1 MWYSDNLQ
9 SIGHTPLIRLNRLTQ
24 GCKANVLVKVE
35 GRNPSYSVKCRV
47 GAALIWD
54 AEQRGLIQPGIEL
67 IEATSGNSGIAL
79 AAMAA
84 ARGLSVTLT
93 MPDNM
98 SMERQALLR
107 AYGAK
112 LVLTE
117 SSLGMRGAIAKAS
130 DIAANDPQRYLL
142 LEQFNN
148 PANPAIHQQTTGPE
162 IWHDTNGVVDIFVA
176 GVGTGGTMTGV
187 SRFLKQHCRHKVLT
201 IAVEPSA
208 SPVLSQLRAGIPP
221 TPSTHGIQ
229 GIGAGFL
236 PGNLDMRLVD
246 AIEQVTDAEAIEY
259 TRRLAGQEGILAG
272 ISSGAAIAV
281 AMRYAEHPDYAG
293 QSIVVILPDSGER
306 YLSSGLFR

>member
-187 SRFLKQHCRHKVLT
+187 SRFLKKLCRHKVLT
-201 IAVEPSA
+201 IAVEPSV

-236 PGNLDMRLVD
+236 PGNLDMSLVD
-246 AIEQVTDAEAIEY
+246 TIEQVTDSEAIEY

-293 QSIVVILPDSGER
+293 QSIVVMLPDSGER

>member
-1 MWYSDNLQ
+1 MWYADNLQ
-9 SIGHTPLIRLNRLTQ
+9 SIGHTPLIRLNRLTE
-24 GCKANVLVKVE
+24 GCKATVLVKVE

-54 AEQRGLIQPGIEL
+54 AEQRGLLQPGIEL

-98 SMERQALLR
+98 SLERQSLLR

-117 SSLGMRGAIAKAS
+117 SALGMRGAIDKAIE
-130 DIAANDPQRYLL
+130 IAANDPQRYLL
-142 LEQFNN
+142 LEQFSN
-148 PANPAIHQQTTGPE
+148 PANPAIHERTTGPE
-162 IWHDTNGVVDIFVA
+162 IWHDALGVVDIFVA

-187 SRFLKQHCRHKVLT
+187 SQFLKQHCRHNVLSV
-201 IAVEPSA
+201 AVEPAS
-208 SPVLSQLRAGIPP
+208 SPVLGQLRTGIPP
-221 TPSTHGIQ
+221 TPSPHGIQ

-236 PGNLDMRLVD
+236 PDNLDLSLVD
-246 AIEQVTDAEAIEY
+246 VIAQVTDAEAIDY
-259 TRRLAGQEGILAG
+259 TRRLARQEGILAG
-272 ISSGAAIAV
+272 ISSGAAVAV
-281 AMRYAEHPDYAG
+281 ALRFAKQPEYTG
-293 QSIVVILPDSGER
+293 KTIVVILPDAGER